1 MSVFFFSFAQQYQ
14 AVSYSDLFLTAIIP
28 VLIGY
33 LVFYYGVKLEFSGQ
47 SGIYKWI
54 GLLPVVVGIVLTYQ
68 KFSLILDPVYRFAF
82 YIGKKEIVLNVI
94 AFLIPIAGFLGL
106 FIWAAKIMGLNND

>member
-1 MSVFFFSFAQQYQ
+1 MLASYFLIAQQYQ
-14 AVSYSDLFLTAIIP
+14 AVPYLDLFLTAIIP

-33 LVFYYGVKLEFSGQ
+33 FIFYYGVKLEFSGW

-54 GLLPVVVGIVLTYQ
+54 GLLPVLLGIVLTYQ

-82 YIGKKEIVLNVI
+82 YIGKKEIILNVI

-106 FIWAAKIMGLNND
+106 FIWAAKIMGFKDE